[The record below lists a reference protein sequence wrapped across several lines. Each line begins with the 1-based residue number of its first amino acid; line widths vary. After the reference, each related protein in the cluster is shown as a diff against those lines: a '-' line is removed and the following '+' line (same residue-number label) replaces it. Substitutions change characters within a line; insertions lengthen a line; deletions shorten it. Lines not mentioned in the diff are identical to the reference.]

1 MLAFNPLHKIDDESP
16 SRTSTEKKNLKVE
29 VVSVQTPVKAKSE
42 SLKPEKIKDQNSQ
55 NKESYT
61 EQKETSLVLNSPD
74 NWIEFF
80 NEIDLSP
87 FARNYFGYL
96 SFKDYS
102 NNLLILNSQDDQYKI
117 PENVFAEFK
126 SVCVSRLGKEL
137 SIEVELG
144 NAGISPIQR
153 QNEIESDK
161 QKKAEESISSDAS
174 IQKFLKKFDGKLKDG
189 SVKPLD

>member
-1 MLAFNPLHKIDDESP
+1 M
-16 SRTSTEKKNLKVE
+16 
-29 VVSVQTPVKAKSE
+29 
-42 SLKPEKIKDQNSQ
+42 
-55 NKESYT
+55 
-61 EQKETSLVLNSPD
+61 VLNSPD

-80 NEIDLSP
+80 NELDLSP
-87 FARNYFGYL
+87 FARNYFGSL
-96 SFKDYS
+96 SFQDYS

-126 SVCVSRLGKEL
+126 SVCISRLGKEL